1 MSKQL
6 RLLIKLSA
14 IGLAIV
20 ALIWAFLP
28 QPLKV
33 DMEQVGKGDLL
44 IRIESEGVT
53 RIHDI
58 YTVSTPIEGRITRIE
73 IEPGDIVK
81 AADTV
86 IANMFPANPRFL
98 DERAQMQ
105 AKADVEGARAALELA
120 QAKVRQAQAQLAYEQ
135 TSFKRSQEL
144 YKKNLL
150 STAELERDELRLKT
164 LEAEHETALSNEAVM
179 RARLEAA
186 KAILTQPD
194 KSNEDFSNNTD
205 CHICIHSPVDGQV
218 LRILHESEAIVPAG
232 TPLVEIGKPSDLEVR
247 IEMLSVNAVQ
257 VEPGDEALIKRW
269 GGEKIRARVR
279 RVEPSGFTKL
289 SALGVE
295 EQRVN
300 VILDLIDPVEK
311 WQSLGDAFR
320 VEAEIITERAA
331 QVLMAPL
338 SALFRDNEQWS
349 VFKVVDGT
357 ASLQAVTPGRKNDH
371 VVEILEG
378 LSEGDRVIVHPGNDV
393 ADGVSVID
401 R

>member
-6 RLLIKLSA
+6 RVLIKLSV
-14 IGLAIV
+14 IVLAII

-28 QPLKV
+28 KPLKV
-33 DMEQVGKGDLL
+33 DMEPVRTGDLL

-73 IEPGDIVK
+73 IEPGDIVQ

-86 IANMFPANPRFL
+86 IANMFPTSPRFL
-98 DERAQMQ
+98 DQRAQMQ
-105 AKADVEGARAALELA
+105 AQADVEGAQAALELA
-120 QAKVRQAQAQLAYEQ
+120 RAKVRQAQAQLTYER
-135 TSFKRSQEL
+135 TNFTRSQEL

-194 KSNEDFSNNTD
+194 NSNEGFREQAD

-232 TPLVEIGKPSDLEVR
+232 APLVEIGRPSELEVR

-269 GGEKIRARVR
+269 GGEDIRASVR
-279 RVEPSGFTKL
+279 KVEPSGFTKL
-289 SALGVE
+289 SALGVD

-311 WQSLGDAFR
+311 WRSLGDAFR
-320 VEAEIITERAA
+320 VEAEIITERAE
-331 QVLMAPL
+331 QVLVAPI

-349 VFKVVDGT
+349 VFKVVNGS
-357 ASLQAVTPGRKNDH
+357 ARVQAVTPGRKNDQS
-371 VVEILEG
+371 VEILDG
-378 LSEGDRVIVHPGNDV
+378 LQEGDLVIVHPGNDV
-393 ADGVSVID
+393 ADGIDVIK